1 MPIEE
6 STRTVAGLMDWLRD
20 PDMRKWL
27 LPGMGV
33 KRWLLLFIIGMA
45 VLGLGVSY
53 LAREAYVVWTL
64 PDIFYEITLQFLPRW
79 VRAAIFITASV
90 GLTGFAV
97 WKVNAAML
105 AAVRQRHRGNGG
117 DERLVN
123 LVYRHR
129 FSTRGPRVVTIGGGT
144 GMSVLLRGLKDYT
157 TNLTAVVTV
166 ADDGGSSGRLRR
178 DLGVIPP
185 GDVRNCIAALA
196 DAEPLMTRLFQY
208 RFPEESGESLTG
220 HSFGNLFIVALSEI
234 TGSMEEAIHETSR
247 VLAVRG
253 QILPSTMEDV
263 QLVARTTEGRTIRG
277 ESRIAQAGVEIHD
290 IQLEP
295 AAPRAYPA
303 AANAIRN
310 ADMIVLGPGSLYSSI
325 LPNLLVPELRIA
337 FHESTAMKVYVCN
350 VATQPGETPHYSVQ
364 DHVNAIEQ
372 HVGGAICDFVIANDN
387 LVDQLPEPWH
397 SEPVRMAESGG
408 EGSESARVISAD
420 VVDIHNRYRHDSD
433 KLASVILNLYHEQGE
448 AAPRRAD
455 VDSVLAGI

>member
-1 MPIEE
+1 M
-6 STRTVAGLMDWLRD
+6 RTVAALMDWLRD
-20 PDMRKWL
+20 PDTRKWL

-33 KRWLLLFIIGMA
+33 KRWLLLLILGMA
-45 VLGLGVSY
+45 VFGLGVSY

-64 PDIFYEITLQFLPRW
+64 PDFFYEITLQFLPRW
-79 VRAAIFITASV
+79 IRAAIFITAAV
-90 GLTGFAV
+90 GLIGFGV

-105 AAVRQRHRGNGG
+105 AAVRQRRRGT
-117 DERLVN
+117 DDQERLVN

-129 FSTRGPRVVTIGGGT
+129 FSSRGPRVVTIGGGT
-144 GMSVLLRGLKDYT
+144 GMSVLLRGMKDYT

-166 ADDGGSSGRLRR
+166 ADDGGSSGRLRH

-208 RFPEESGESLTG
+208 RFPDESGEGLMG

-253 QILPSTMEDV
+253 QILPSTTEDV
-263 QLVARTTEGRTIRG
+263 RLVARTAEGRTIRG
-277 ESRIAQAGVEIHD
+277 ESLIAKEGAEIQD

-295 AAPRAYPA
+295 AAPRAYPE

-310 ADMIVLGPGSLYSSI
+310 AEMIVLGPGSLYSSI

-337 FHESTAMKVYVCN
+337 FHESTAMKIYVCN
-350 VATQPGETPHYSVQ
+350 VATQHGETSHYSVQ
-364 DHVNAIEQ
+364 DHVRAIEK
-372 HVGGAICDFVIANDN
+372 HMGGTICDYVVANDN
-387 LVDQLPEPWH
+387 LVEELPERWH
-397 SEPVRMAESGG
+397 SEPVRMAHSNENGI
-408 EGSESARVISAD
+408 ESARVISAD
-420 VVDIHNRYRHDSD
+420 VVDTHNRYRHDSD
-433 KLASVILNLYHEQGE
+433 KLAGVILNLYHEQGE

-455 VDSVLAGI
+455 VDSILTGV

>member
-1 MPIEE
+1 M
-6 STRTVAGLMDWLRD
+6 
-20 PDMRKWL
+20 
-27 LPGMGV
+27 
-33 KRWLLLFIIGMA
+33 
-45 VLGLGVSY
+45 
-53 LAREAYVVWTL
+53 
-64 PDIFYEITLQFLPRW
+64 
-79 VRAAIFITASV
+79 
-90 GLTGFAV
+90 
-97 WKVNAAML
+97 
-105 AAVRQRHRGNGG
+105 
-117 DERLVN
+117 
-123 LVYRHR
+123 
-129 FSTRGPRVVTIGGGT
+129 TIGGGT
-144 GMSVLLRGLKDYT
+144 GMSVVLRGLKDYT

-364 DHVNAIEQ
+364 DHVHAIEQ
-372 HVGGAICDFVIANDN
+372 HVGGAICDFVIANNN

-397 SEPVRMAESGG
+397 SEPVRMAESDG

>member
-1 MPIEE
+1 
-6 STRTVAGLMDWLRD
+6 MDWLRD
-20 PDMRKWL
+20 PDTRKWL

-33 KRWLLLFIIGMA
+33 KRWLLLLILGMA
-45 VLGLGVSY
+45 VFGLGVSY

-64 PDIFYEITLQFLPRW
+64 PDFFYEITLQFLPRW
-79 VRAAIFITASV
+79 IRAAIFITAAV
-90 GLTGFAV
+90 GLIGFGV

-105 AAVRQRHRGNGG
+105 AAVRQRRRGT
-117 DERLVN
+117 DDQERLVN

-129 FSTRGPRVVTIGGGT
+129 FSSRGPRVVTIGGGT

-166 ADDGGSSGRLRR
+166 ADDGGSSGRLRH

-208 RFPEESGESLTG
+208 RFPDESGEGLMG

-253 QILPSTMEDV
+253 QILPSTTEDV
-263 QLVARTTEGRTIRG
+263 QLVARTAEGRTIRG
-277 ESRIAQAGVEIHD
+277 ESLIAKAGAEIQD

-295 AAPRAYPA
+295 AAPRAYPE

-310 ADMIVLGPGSLYSSI
+310 AEMIVLGPGSLYSSI

-337 FHESTAMKVYVCN
+337 FHESTAMKIYVCN
-350 VATQPGETPHYSVQ
+350 VATQHGETSHYSVQ
-364 DHVNAIEQ
+364 DHVRAIEK
-372 HVGGAICDFVIANDN
+372 HMGGTICDYVVANDN
-387 LVDQLPEPWH
+387 LVEELPERWH
-397 SEPVRMAESGG
+397 SEPVRMAHSNENGI
-408 EGSESARVISAD
+408 ESARVISAD
-420 VVDIHNRYRHDSD
+420 VVDTHNRYRHDSD
-433 KLASVILNLYHEQGE
+433 KLAGVILNLYHEQGE

-455 VDSVLAGI
+455 VDSILAGV

>member
-1 MPIEE
+1 M
-6 STRTVAGLMDWLRD
+6 RTVAGLMDWIRD
-20 PDMRKWL
+20 PDTRKWL

-33 KRWLLLFIIGMA
+33 KRWLLLLILGMA

-53 LAREAYVVWTL
+53 LAREAYVAWTL
-64 PDIFYEITLQFLPRW
+64 PSIFYEITLQFLPRW
-79 VRAAIFITASV
+79 GRAAIFIVVSV
-90 GLTGFAV
+90 GLMGFGV
-97 WKVNAAML
+97 WKVNAATL
-105 AAVRQRHRGNGG
+105 AAVRQRHRGTGQEE
-117 DERLVN
+117 ERLVN

-129 FSTRGPRVVTIGGGT
+129 FSSRGPRVVTIGGGT

-178 DLGVIPP
+178 DLGIIPP

-208 RFPEESGESLTG
+208 RFPEEYGEGLMG

-263 QLVARTTEGRTIRG
+263 RLVARTADGRTIRG
-277 ESRIAQAGVEIHD
+277 ESLIAKAGAEIRN

-295 AAPRAYPA
+295 AAPRAYPE
-303 AANAIRN
+303 AANALRN
-310 ADMIVLGPGSLYSSI
+310 AELIVLGPGSLYSSI

-350 VATQPGETPHYSVQ
+350 VATQYGETSHYSVQ
-364 DHVNAIEQ
+364 DHVGAIEQ
-372 HVGGAICDFVIANDN
+372 HLGGTICDFVVANNN
-387 LVDQLPEPWH
+387 LVEELPERWH
-397 SEPVRMAESGG
+397 SEPVRMAEANGHG
-408 EGSESARVISAD
+408 IERARVINED

-433 KLASVILNLYHEQGE
+433 KLAGVILNLYHEQGE

-455 VDSVLAGI
+455 VDSILAGV

>member
-1 MPIEE
+1 
-6 STRTVAGLMDWLRD
+6 MDWLRD
-20 PDMRKWL
+20 PDTRKWL

-33 KRWLLLFIIGMA
+33 KRWLLLLILGMA
-45 VLGLGVSY
+45 VFGLGVSY

-64 PDIFYEITLQFLPRW
+64 PDFFYEITLQFLPRW
-79 VRAAIFITASV
+79 IRAAIFITAAV
-90 GLTGFAV
+90 GLIGFGV

-105 AAVRQRHRGNGG
+105 AAVRQRRRGT
-117 DERLVN
+117 DDQERLVN

-129 FSTRGPRVVTIGGGT
+129 FSSRGPRVVTIGGGT
-144 GMSVLLRGLKDYT
+144 GMSVLLRGMKDYT

-166 ADDGGSSGRLRR
+166 ADDGGSSGRLRH

-208 RFPEESGESLTG
+208 RFPDESGEGLMG

-253 QILPSTMEDV
+253 QILPSTTEDV
-263 QLVARTTEGRTIRG
+263 RLVARTAEGRTIRG
-277 ESRIAQAGVEIHD
+277 ESLIAKEGAEIQD

-295 AAPRAYPA
+295 AAPRAYPE

-310 ADMIVLGPGSLYSSI
+310 AEMIVLGPGSLYSSI

-337 FHESTAMKVYVCN
+337 FHESTAMKIYVCN
-350 VATQPGETPHYSVQ
+350 VATQHGETSHYSVQ
-364 DHVNAIEQ
+364 DHVRAIEK
-372 HVGGAICDFVIANDN
+372 HMGGTICDYVVANDN
-387 LVDQLPEPWH
+387 LVEELPERWH
-397 SEPVRMAESGG
+397 SEPVRMAHSNENGI
-408 EGSESARVISAD
+408 ESARVISAD
-420 VVDIHNRYRHDSD
+420 VVDTHNRYRHDSD
-433 KLASVILNLYHEQGE
+433 KLAGVILNLYHEQGE

-455 VDSVLAGI
+455 VDSILTGV

>member
-1 MPIEE
+1 
-6 STRTVAGLMDWLRD
+6 MDWLRD

-33 KRWLLLFIIGMA
+33 KRWLLLFIVGMA

-79 VRAAIFITASV
+79 VRAAIFITVAV
-90 GLTGFAV
+90 GLIGFGV

-105 AAVRQRHRGNGG
+105 AAVRQRPRGNGG

-129 FSTRGPRVVTIGGGT
+129 FSARGPRVVTIGGGT

-178 DLGVIPP
+178 DLGIIPP

-208 RFPEESGESLTG
+208 RFPEESGESLMG

-263 QLVARTTEGRTIRG
+263 QLVARTTDGHTIRG
-277 ESRIAQAGVEIHD
+277 ESLIAQAGVEIRD

-295 AAPRAYPA
+295 AVPRAYPA

-310 ADMIVLGPGSLYSSI
+310 ADMIVLGPGSLYSSL

-337 FHESTAMKVYVCN
+337 FHESSAMKVYVCN

-364 DHVNAIEQ
+364 DHVHAIEQ
-372 HVGGAICDFVIANDN
+372 HVGGTICDFVIANNN
-387 LVDQLPEPWH
+387 LVDQLPKPWH
-397 SEPVRMAESGG
+397 SEPVRMAKANG
-408 EGSESARVISAD
+408 EGIESTRVISAD

-433 KLASVILNLYHEQGE
+433 KLASVVLNLYHEQGE

-455 VDSVLAGI
+455 MDSVLAGV